1 MGQTSKAQSTYEKAL
16 ELDPQC
22 SEALEGYR
30 NCSIATHSDPE
41 EVRYWHN
48 MHTDNIGPS
57 LQNFLAKHITFIA
70 LRSRFVAALGS

>member
-41 EVRYWHN
+41 EVRDLFCCRLYLIK
-48 MHTDNIGPS
+48 T
-57 LQNFLAKHITFIA
+57 
-70 LRSRFVAALGS
+70 

>member
-22 SEALEGYR
+22 AEALEGYR

-41 EVRYWHN
+41 EV
-48 MHTDNIGPS
+48 
-57 LQNFLAKHITFIA
+57 
-70 LRSRFVAALGS
+70 

>member
-41 EVRYWHN
+41 EVKDLFCCRLYLIE
-48 MHTDNIGPS
+48 T
-57 LQNFLAKHITFIA
+57 KHFH
-70 LRSRFVAALGS
+70 

>member
-41 EVRYWHN
+41 EVEDLFCGIKCHQ
-48 MHTDNIGPS
+48 NIINLS
-57 LQNFLAKHITFIA
+57 FH
-70 LRSRFVAALGS
+70 

>member
-41 EVRYWHN
+41 EVRYCA
-48 MHTDNIGPS
+48 D
-57 LQNFLAKHITFIA
+57 
-70 LRSRFVAALGS
+70 R